1 MQDLNKHLDEVQNK
15 ISYYFQNVDLLY
27 QAFTRSSYSTQF
39 GGENNEVLEFI
50 GDRVLDFY
58 VVKVIADRFGFTK
71 SQSDYYDENEDNDE
85 YCIIAHKNESDF
97 TELKKEI
104 VSNKTL
110 AKRID
115 KLGFAKYLFM
125 GDSDIDNHVERQEKV
140 KADLFEAILG
150 AIAIDSDWNP
160 DKLQKSVEFMLNI
173 DDFLEDVDTEEERP
187 DKFKIE
193 NSITTLKELAEHGRC
208 SLPQYEQS
216 DEQVYRDGKYWWECT
231 CYIRSWAM
239 SKTAY
244 ATSKKEAK
252 RYAAYLVLC
261 DYYGIPDEFEEEEDN
276 E

>member
-1 MQDLNKHLDEVQNK
+1 MQNLNDPLDEVQRK
-15 ISYYFQNVDLLY
+15 IGHWFKNQDLLF
-27 QAFTRSSYSTQF
+27 QAFKRSSYSTQY
-39 GGENNEVLEFI
+39 GGENNEVLEFL
-50 GDRVLDFY
+50 GDRVLDFF

-71 SQSDYYDENEDNDE
+71 SQSDYYDKENDDDE
-85 YCIIAHKNESDF
+85 YCIVAHKNEADF

-115 KLGFAKYLFM
+115 KLGFAKYMFM

-150 AIAIDSDWNP
+150 AIAIDTDWNP
-160 DKLQKSVEFMLNI
+160 DELQNSVEYMLQI

-193 NSITTLKELAEHGRC
+193 NSVTTLKELAEHGRC
-208 SLPQYEQS
+208 SIPQYDQP
-216 DEQVYRDGKYWWECT
+216 DEQVYRDGKAWWECT

-239 SKTAY
+239 SKTAF

-261 DYYGIPDEFEEEEDN
+261 DYYGIPDEFEEEDDDE
-276 E
+276 